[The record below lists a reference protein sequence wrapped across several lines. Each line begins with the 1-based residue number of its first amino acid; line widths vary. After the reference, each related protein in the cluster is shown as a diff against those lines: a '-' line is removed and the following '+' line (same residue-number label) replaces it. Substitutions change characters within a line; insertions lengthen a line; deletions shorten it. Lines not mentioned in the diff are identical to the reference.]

1 MLGILVVQMAGK
13 GKQKKE
19 YKELSFPLEFSM
31 HLPLTLTDIPRPI
44 HCNAGKEFLFSLCPV
59 QRLSHTW
66 LFCLSTF
73 KN

>member
-31 HLPLTLTDIPRPI
+31 HLPLTYFDRYSQANPL
-44 HCNAGKEFLFSLCPV
+44 
-59 QRLSHTW
+59 
-66 LFCLSTF
+66 
-73 KN
+73 